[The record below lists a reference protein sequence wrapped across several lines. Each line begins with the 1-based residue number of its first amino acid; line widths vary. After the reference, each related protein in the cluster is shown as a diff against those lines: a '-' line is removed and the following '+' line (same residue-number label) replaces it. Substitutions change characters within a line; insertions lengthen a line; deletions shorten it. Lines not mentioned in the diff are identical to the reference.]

1 MKLTK
6 ITFEGVKGVGSIQLD
21 LSSEQQVFTFIGVN
35 GIGKTKLLESLFQFY
50 LLTYKDMLSINIDN
64 NNLKFPNILLEDYQH
79 NSPVIFIASQN
90 RGFIKHNSSQTNK
103 IFGNFI
109 ERKKQYLKTIFNSM
123 QNNDFTSLNMD
134 TDIEQWFVTLA

>member
-64 NNLKFPNILLEDYQH
+64 NNLKFPNTVLEDYQH
-79 NSPVIFIASQN
+79 NSSVIFIASQN
-90 RGFIKHNSSQTNK
+90 SSQTM
-103 IFGNFI
+103 I
-109 ERKKQYLKTIFNSM
+109 L
-123 QNNDFTSLNMD
+123 NNGL
-134 TDIEQWFVTLA
+134 LL